1 MIKDKL
7 LEHRVILTEYG
18 EDIYIDVIEVTSN
31 YPHKK
36 EKIVKLVGN
45 FSVSYEK
52 NPHALFL
59 TRDELEEMIKI
70 LNGINLNGVKC

>member
-1 MIKDKL
+1 MVDKL
-7 LEHRVILTEYG
+7 LEHHVIRTEYG
-18 EDIYIDVIEVTSN
+18 EDIYVNVIEVTN
-31 YPHKK
+31 RNPPIK

-45 FSVSYEK
+45 FSVSFEE
-52 NPHALFL
+52 NSHALFL